1 MPSDSPHDVT
11 PDNNDGVHVYRR
23 LLSYALPYWKLLIF
37 VALGLAVTASTEPL
51 FAWVMKPLLDEA
63 ILEKNAAVIQWVP
76 LAILGIFFIRGI
88 ASFFATYYVTYIGR
102 AIIKEIRQAVFQ
114 KLLLVPISYYDHAN
128 SGELLARINYH
139 TEQVASAATSG
150 FSILIRD
157 SLIVIG
163 LLGYMLY
170 LSWQLTLGVLVIGP
184 FVGVVIAYVTKRLR
198 NLSQKV
204 QDSVSDTTQVAGEI
218 IDGNKVIRIF
228 NGEDYETRRF
238 HEANERNRQL
248 FMKRSVTELMSTP
261 IVQFMVA
268 VALAGIVFIATR
280 ESTLSALSPGTFVS
294 FMFAMMML
302 LTPIKRL
309 TQVNATLQ
317 NGIAAGS
324 NIFNLLDEVEEKDPG
339 TRRLVDVKGNIDF
352 NNISFSYE
360 DNDKTVIKKV
370 SFSAQAGQS
379 IALVGKSGSGKTTL
393 VNLLPRFYDYQQG
406 DILLDGVPLKALKL
420 KHLREN
426 ITYVG
431 QDIVLFNDT
440 IRNNIAYGD
449 MREYGEE
456 ALYKAAE
463 AAHALEFINKLPD
476 GFDTLIGDNGV
487 LLSGGQRQR
496 LSIARAILSPAPILI
511 LDEATSALD
520 TESERHIQAALD
532 SLMQDRTTF
541 IIAHRL
547 STIEQA
553 DKIIVMN
560 EGEIVEEGTHQS
572 LLGLN
577 GHYAKLHRMQFTQ
590 TKTLNNN
597 QDENK

>member
-11 PDNNDGVHVYRR
+11 ADNNDGVQVYRR
-23 LLSYALPYWKLLIF
+23 LLAYAIPYWKLIIF
-37 VALGLAVTASTEPL
+37 VAIGLAVTASTEPL

-63 ILEKNAAVIQWVP
+63 ILDKNAEVIQWVP
-76 LAILGIFFIRGI
+76 LAILGIFLVRGL

-102 AIIKEIRQAVFQ
+102 AITKEFRQAVFQ
-114 KLLLVPISYYDHAN
+114 KLLYVPITYYDHAN

-170 LSWQLTLGVLVIGP
+170 LSWQLTLGVLIIGP
-184 FVGVVIAYVTKRLR
+184 FVGVVIAYVTRRVR

-218 IDGNKVIRIF
+218 IDGHKVIRIF
-228 NGEDYETRRF
+228 NGEDYETQRF

-261 IVQFMVA
+261 VVQFMVA

-280 ESTLSALSPGTFVS
+280 ESTLAALSPGTFVS

-324 NIFNLLDEVEEKDPG
+324 NIFELLDEEEEKDTG
-339 TRRLVDVKGNIDF
+339 THKLSNTKGKVDFRNIH
-352 NNISFSYE
+352 FSYE
-360 DNDKTVIKKV
+360 GTNKAVIKNV
-370 SFSAQAGQS
+370 SFSAEAGQS

-393 VNLLPRFYDYQQG
+393 VNLIPRFYDYQQG
-406 DILLDGVPLKALKL
+406 DILLDNVPLKEIELKS
-420 KHLREN
+420 LREQ

-449 MREYGEE
+449 MRALGEE
-456 ALYKAAE
+456 ALHKAAE

-532 SLMQDRTTF
+532 SLMQNRTTF

-553 DKIIVMN
+553 DKIIVMD
-560 EGEIVEEGTHQS
+560 EGEIVEEGTHQT
-572 LLGLN
+572 LLSQD
-577 GHYAKLHRMQFTQ
+577 GHYAKLHRMQFAQ
-590 TKTLNNN
+590 KQLDEDKDVTL
-597 QDENK
+597 